1 MCQIDEKKYQ
11 VVLRYEIHCAEGGK
25 VEPVAFPPCESSLR
39 LHVSR
44 ANYQAA
50 ALREAITTEKTVEI
64 RTLGAEYFRQLL
76 RCSEKSSIRVLS
88 I

>member
-39 LHVSR
+39 LHVTIT
-44 ANYQAA
+44 NYQ
-50 ALREAITTEKTVEI
+50 LQCESYRSILAII
-64 RTLGAEYFRQLL
+64 HFYDA
-76 RCSEKSSIRVLS
+76 
-88 I
+88 